1 MKLQAFVTIATLL
14 CIPGAEQVLL
24 AQSKQPVNQQA
35 LIDSFNTALFRTY
48 IFPDKSESIIRH
60 LNGRLKQQAYKKVSD
75 PSLLALSVQNDINAV
90 HFDRHL
96 RIYYEPSFEAELR
109 KPRTPPVA
117 DEAGIAR
124 EKSNNFS
131 FTDVQVLN
139 GNIGYLAFN
148 GFSSQLELAKPT
160 ITAAF
165 RFLANTEALIIDLRK
180 NGGGSPWMVKQIASY
195 LVKDSLRLN
204 DIYERRL
211 NKTVQFWADPAQAD
225 SANLLMPVYILTSRQ
240 TFSAAEDFTYA
251 LQAAKRAIVVGD
263 TTGGGAHPT
272 GPVPLGQG
280 FVADIPMARSVNYI
294 TGADWEGTGVLPD
307 HPCAADKALLQ
318 AQTIILTKKMTTAGT
333 DDEKQR
339 AIWLLHALQVH
350 DYDGSIDLATL
361 KTYTGDYDRFTIFIK
376 GDKLYI
382 DDLNGKGRQF
392 LLRPVTPTL
401 YLGSDWFQVEF
412 VARPGQTVQ
421 LKMLGKPGW
430 VNVYEKK

>member
-1 MKLQAFVTIATLL
+1 MKLQAYVAISALL
-14 CIPGAEQVLL
+14 CIHTRENVLL
-24 AQSKQPVNQQA
+24 AQSKRPVDQKA

-48 IFPDKSESIIRH
+48 IFPDKSESIIRY
-60 LNGRLKQQAYKKVSD
+60 LNDRMKQRAYKRVSD
-75 PSLLALSVQNDINAV
+75 PSLLALSIQKDINSV
-90 HFDRHL
+90 HFDGHL
-96 RIYYEPSFEAELR
+96 RIYYEPPFEAELR
-109 KPRTPPVA
+109 KPRKAPGT
-117 DEAGIAR
+117 DEATITR
-124 EKSNNFS
+124 EKNNNFS

-148 GFSSQLELAKPT
+148 GFSNQLALAKPT

-165 RFLANTEALIIDLRK
+165 RFLAHTEALIIDLRK

-211 NKTVQFWADPAQAD
+211 DKTVQFWADPAQAD
-225 SANLLMPVYILTSRQ
+225 STSLLMPVYILTSRQ

-280 FVADIPMARSVNYI
+280 FVADIPLARSVNYI
-294 TGADWEGTGVLPD
+294 TGTDWEGTGVLPD
-307 HPCAADKALLQ
+307 HPCPADKALLQ
-318 AQTIILTKKMTTAGT
+318 AQTLILTQKLAAANT

-339 AIWLLHALQVH
+339 AAWLLHSLQVH
-350 DYDGSIDLATL
+350 DYDGSIDLVRL
-361 KTYTGDYDRFTIFIK
+361 KAYTGDYERFTIFIK
-376 GDKLYI
+376 DDKLYI

-412 VARPGQTVQ
+412 ISRPGQPVQ